1 MIGRQVGVVLALI
14 LLSSSTVS
22 LAVDKPP
29 QQACLENAGPDPEFA
44 TAFIAALTAK
54 KVPLEVRDNCAA
66 SPEGW
71 RINLS
76 STEKEQGTARAWLL
90 GHRRTDSA
98 SITVKDKDGK
108 YIWGYNVLKINSRK
122 YQSTAEACA
131 KHLKKKIEDDEK
143 ITRKSG
149 TAVRSIM
156 EPAERVVPVQAA
168 STPQPPA
175 APVAPSESAD
185 LPPPVIQ
192 VASVT
197 QPPAPTPPVVS
208 VIRIVCPEK
217 VSEVPFSSSRPDRRH
232 LACDEPIT
240 IVSEGANWIR
250 VKTSDGVEGNVAV
263 RFVGK

>member
-1 MIGRQVGVVLALI
+1 MAGIRVGVIFLLMLSIPIVL
-14 LLSSSTVS
+14 
-22 LAVDKPP
+22 LAVDRPI

-54 KVPLEVRDNCAA
+54 KVPLEVRDTCAA

-131 KHLKKKIEDDEK
+131 KHLKK
-143 ITRKSG
+143 
-149 TAVRSIM
+149 
-156 EPAERVVPVQAA
+156 
-168 STPQPPA
+168 
-175 APVAPSESAD
+175 D
-185 LPPPVIQ
+185 LINKLQ
-192 VASVT
+192 
-197 QPPAPTPPVVS
+197 
-208 VIRIVCPEK
+208 
-217 VSEVPFSSSRPDRRH
+217 
-232 LACDEPIT
+232 
-240 IVSEGANWIR
+240 
-250 VKTSDGVEGNVAV
+250 
-263 RFVGK
+263 